1 MTQPRRTRQLPK
13 PLLCA
18 QQEFLRHLALVARV
32 DEVTL
37 WAVGKKGYLLSVL
50 MKEKTQEWFLAT
62 RREPRLPR
70 TFTRLDVAVRMGQ
83 RLFKVRSMTLVCLT

>member
-1 MTQPRRTRQLPK
+1 MRQPRRTRPLPK

-37 WAVGKKGYLLSVL
+37 WTVGKKGYLLSVQ
-50 MKEKTQEWFLAT
+50 MERKTQEWFLAT
-62 RREPRLPR
+62 RREPREPR
-70 TFTRLDVAVRMGQ
+70 RFTRLDVAVRMGQ
-83 RLFKVRSMTLVCLT
+83 RLFKVPTMTLVCSK

>member
-1 MTQPRRTRQLPK
+1 MKQPHRTRPLPK

-18 QQEFLRHLALVARV
+18 QQEFLRHLARVAGV
-32 DEVTL
+32 DAVTL
-37 WAVGKKGYLLSVL
+37 WAVGKKGYLLSV
-50 MKEKTQEWFLAT
+50 MMRGKTQEWFLAT

-83 RLFKVRSMTLVCLT
+83 RLFKVPTMTLVCKT